1 MHLQRVI
8 LIVPVVLALGFI
20 WLRGGFVGVI
30 DPGPAP
36 ALGDAVPA
44 SGERAIATFASGC
57 FWCTEAD
64 FDKVPGVLS
73 TTSGYTGG
81 RVVNPTY
88 RQVSNGG
95 TGHTEAVQ
103 VVYDPR
109 AVSYEQ
115 LLDAYWHNVDPFT
128 ASRQFCDVGDQ
139 YRPEIFVHSDEQRAA
154 AEASKAAMQARF
166 PQRIVVRISA
176 AGPFYGAEAYHQDYY
191 RQHPVQYRF
200 YRYRCGR
207 DARLDEIWGR

>member
-1 MHLQRVI
+1 MHPQRLI
-8 LIVPVVLALGFI
+8 LIVAIAIALGYI
-20 WLRGGFVGVI
+20 WLGGGFVGLL
-30 DPGPAP
+30 DRGPAP
-36 ALGDAVPA
+36 AVVEAVPPA
-44 SGERAIATFASGC
+44 GDLAIATFASGC

-64 FDKVPGVLS
+64 FDKVPGVIS

-81 RVVNPTY
+81 RPANPTY
-88 RQVSNGG
+88 RQVSSGG

-109 AVSYEQ
+109 VVSYEQ

-128 ASRQFCDVGDQ
+128 ASSQFCDVGDQ

-154 AEASKAAMQARF
+154 AEASKTAMQARF
-166 PQRIVVRISA
+166 PQRIVVRISD
-176 AGPFYGAEAYHQDYY
+176 AGPFYGAETYHQDYY
-191 RQHPVQYRF
+191 RQNPAQYRF